1 MNGWRESDWPNCPT
15 KPVGLEMNSY
25 PSNCPRK
32 NSILIGPSHPRI
44 LGSLTGSTRFTR
56 NMLIGTALSL
66 NIIGPPS
73 PGPHQSLCLPKE
85 TSQFDVVRPTY
96 ASRKRNW
103 LTSGVTVSG
112 GKSWRSFPFQ
122 TVYPPVI

>member
-73 PGPHQSLCLPKE
+73 PGPHQRLCLPKDN
-85 TSQFDVVRPTY
+85 SHFD
-96 ASRKRNW
+96 
-103 LTSGVTVSG
+103 TVSQTNPST
-112 GKSWRSFPFQ
+112 KPTSFTPDI
-122 TVYPPVI
+122 P

>member
-66 NIIGPPS
+66 NIIVPPS
-73 PGPHQSLCLPKE
+73 PGPHQRLCLPKYN
-85 TSQFDVVRPTY
+85 SHFYALRPTY
-96 ASRKRNW
+96 SSSKRNMF
-103 LTSGVTVSG
+103 TSVFTECGC
-112 GKSWRSFPFQ
+112 
-122 TVYPPVI
+122 